1 MYTLHRHKHQ
11 QLVNKCL
18 CVFVNLIYKFRII
31 LFIIEQTKSM
41 SLNFYLGL
49 NVMVDSRSISFTA
62 ISLLT
67 NLLLHRILLQL
78 CISRLSSA
86 STNYRLTTKL
96 RPITECC
103 PCKDMVLSVYLKL
116 TSPSSSHII
125 LFLLLW

>member
-1 MYTLHRHKHQ
+1 MKKQLECIKCMYTLHLHKHQ

-49 NVMVDSRSISFTA
+49 NVMVDSCSISFTA

-78 CISRLSSA
+78 CISRLSSDICLQA
-86 STNYRLTTKL
+86 VGVCAGGECTCILYI
-96 RPITECC
+96 PIAFC
-103 PCKDMVLSVYLKL
+103 
-116 TSPSSSHII
+116 
-125 LFLLLW
+125 